1 MTQKTFLKID
11 EKLYKKFIKLVKG
24 GMTKPEACEA
34 INVGASTMR
43 RYEHQLRNDV
53 NYTGELAP
61 LNNGLTKTFREK
73 QKAMT
78 KKTAKTTVK
87 KETVKTDDIKTTVK
101 KPVVAKKTTT
111 KPKAEKKPTQKELDK
126 IYAKV
131 KVKDTT
137 KKDVSKTT
145 ETKPTSKAT
154 KPVETVT
161 ETKPTQQ
168 ESNHTDQTK
177 PKSTEAEVKKKNSRQ
192 SKK

>member
-24 GMTKPEACEA
+24 GMSKPEACEA
-34 INVGASTMR
+34 LNVGASTMR

-61 LNNGLTKTFREK
+61 LNNGLTKAFREK
-73 QKAMT
+73 HKAMT

-137 KKDVSKTT
+137 KTT
-145 ETKPTSKAT
+145 ETKPTSKVT

-161 ETKPTQQ
+161 ETKPT
-168 ESNHTDQTK
+168 NKKVTTQTK
-177 PKSTEAEVKKKNSRQ
+177 PKSTEAEVKKRTHANPKNDP
-192 SKK
+192 

>member
-24 GMTKPEACEA
+24 GMTKTEACTA
-34 INVGASTMR
+34 LNVGASTMR

-61 LNNGLTKTFREK
+61 LNNGLTKAFREK
-73 QKAMT
+73 QKTMT

-87 KETVKTDDIKTTVK
+87 KETVDTKSKVK

-137 KKDVSKTT
+137 KKDVSKTN
-145 ETKPTSKAT
+145 ETKPTSKVT

-161 ETKPTQQ
+161 ETKPTNKKVTT
-168 ESNHTDQTK
+168 ETK
-177 PKSTEAEVKKKNSRQ
+177 PKSMEVEVKKNSRQ

>member
-24 GMTKPEACEA
+24 GMTKTEACEA
-34 INVGASTMR
+34 LNVGASTMR

-53 NYTGELAP
+53 NYTGELSP
-61 LNNGLTKTFREK
+61 LNNGLTKAFREK

-137 KKDVSKTT
+137 EKDVSKTT
-145 ETKPTSKAT
+145 ETKPTSKVT

-161 ETKPTQQ
+161 ETNPT
-168 ESNHTDQTK
+168 NKKVTAQTK
-177 PKSTEAEVKKKNSRQ
+177 PKLTEAEVKKKNSRQ

>member
-11 EKLYKKFIKLVKG
+11 EKLHKKFIKLVKG
-24 GMTKPEACEA
+24 GMSKPEACA
-34 INVGASTMR
+34 VLNVGTSTMR
-43 RYEHQLRNDV
+43 RYEQQLRNDA

-61 LNNGLTKTFREK
+61 LNNGLTKAFREK
-73 QKAMT
+73 QKVMA
-78 KKTAKTTVK
+78 KKTAKPTVK
-87 KETVKTDDIKTTVK
+87 KETAKVADTKSTVEKT
-101 KPVVAKKTTT
+101 VVAKKTTT
-111 KPKAEKKPTQKELDK
+111 KPKVEKKPTQKELDK

-145 ETKPTSKAT
+145 ETKPTSKVT

-161 ETKPTQQ
+161 ETKPTNKKVTT
-168 ESNHTDQTK
+168 ETK
-177 PKSTEAEVKKKNSRQ
+177 PKSTEVEVKKKNSRQ